1 MQSGVL
7 HERVVGESP
16 ALTKRVW
23 SADGPPL
30 QKYCKI
36 DNAAF
41 EDFSAKL
48 SAYISPLTV
57 KPASGRNKI
66 ANGRFSAFDLVDVR
80 LVSMGFDDPVSI
92 LVDNF
97 HDCYMLHVQLT
108 GETQIENGDVNHA
121 FRPNDAAVIS
131 APGELRETLKGNAAM
146 FGVFIKANTM
156 DWYYEVLHHQRPSGR
171 IVFPEAFPIFGP
183 VGAPLLNLLDFI
195 FRDVEL
201 DSALSNSAATQEHF
215 RDLLLFSILTN
226 IKHNQSSNARM
237 IDFAYEKAAV
247 RRAIQYMTESY
258 AHEMSLSHLADVSG
272 VSIWSL
278 SRSFKKAIGKT
289 PMQYL
294 RDIRLDRVRHVLNTT
309 QSLTV
314 KEAARSCG
322 ITRFGNFSRIYRK
335 RFGELPSETLKRR

>member
-1 MQSGVL
+1 ML
-7 HERVVGESP
+7 R
-16 ALTKRVW
+16 
-23 SADGPPL
+23 
-30 QKYCKI
+30 
-36 DNAAF
+36 
-41 EDFSAKL
+41 
-48 SAYISPLTV
+48 
-57 KPASGRNKI
+57 
-66 ANGRFSAFDLVDVR
+66 GRFSSFDLVDVR
-80 LVSMGFDDPVSI
+80 LLALGFDDAVNISI
-92 LVDNF
+92 NNF
-97 HDCYMLHVQLT
+97 HDCYLLHVQLS
-108 GETQIENGDVNHA
+108 GETRIAKGDIDHH
-121 FRPNDAAVIS
+121 FSPHIAAVLSSPGALCQEFS
-131 APGELRETLKGNAAM
+131 AKSAM

-156 DWYYEVLHHQRPSGR
+156 DWYYEMLHHQRPSGR
-171 IVFPEAFPIFGP
+171 IVFPDAFSIFGP
-183 VGAPLLNLLDFI
+183 TGAALLNLLDFI

-201 DSALSNSAATQEHF
+201 DSALSASAATQEHF
-215 RDLLLFSILTN
+215 RDLLLFSVLTN
-226 IKHNQSSNARM
+226 MPHNQSSGARM

-258 AHEMSLSHLADVSG
+258 AHEMSLSHLADISG

-294 RDIRLDRVRHVLNTT
+294 RDIRLDRVRHILNTT